1 MLRTMSELATT
12 VPPRATEADLLR
24 MPNDGYKYELVDGE
38 IRMSPGGA
46 RHGQVG
52 VRLSALLH
60 AFVSARKLG
69 HVFESSTGFRLPG
82 GNLRSP
88 DVSFVSAGR
97 FENESV
103 PEGFPDLTPD
113 LAVEVVSPGDSPRH
127 VLDKVGEYLQAGT
140 RLVWVIDPK
149 RERAA
154 VYRSLTAVRELRPEH
169 ALDGEVVVPGFTM
182 ALADLLK

>member
-1 MLRTMSELATT
+1 MLKTMSELATT
-12 VPPRATEADLLR
+12 ARSLATEADLLR

-52 VRLSALLH
+52 VRLSALLQ
-60 AFVSARKLG
+60 AFVSERSLG

-88 DVSFVSAGR
+88 DVSFVRAGR
-97 FENESV
+97 FENEQV
-103 PEGFPDLTPD
+103 PEGFPDLAPD
-113 LAVEVVSPGDSPRH
+113 LVVEVLSPGDSPRH

-154 VYRSLTAVRELRPEH
+154 VYRSLTDVKELRP
-169 ALDGEVVVPGFTM
+169 DDSFGGEDVVPGFTV